1 MVKKY
6 LSSKVMIAVCVA
18 AITLLIPA
26 RAVAVAAEE
35 APQKVFLS
43 LKQAQEYALEH
54 NRTLKNASLDVQR
67 AQASKWQTIASMLP
81 QVSAG
86 VDYSNYFG
94 YKMNLGGMSISMPP
108 YAQLGIT
115 SSVAFTG
122 AQIVGIQIG
131 EISQRMSDITLKKSE
146 QQIRD
151 QVKVLYFS
159 ALVTEESL
167 RLLEENLKS
176 MEKLYEITKSSVAAG
191 VSEQTAADQLKVQLT
206 TMQTTVSST
215 KRSLEMVYNSMRLQ
229 LNVDVDTEI
238 ELTQTIDDLMDLDMA
253 YSLFDDTFV
262 LDNNYD
268 YQLLKESTTL
278 AKKQVALAGWNYGP
292 TISVFHQYN
301 TKKYFSD
308 EMTMNM
314 TPPNMLGVSLKIP
327 IFSSGKN
334 YAAVKEA
341 KLSYKKQ
348 LNTLYDTEAALKVQY
363 RQLIYNLRSAIERYD
378 AQKQNVQVA
387 QSVFDNIAKK
397 YEHGVASSLDVTNSG
412 TSLISAQSTYVQAI
426 LEIINAQI
434 SIEQLLNK

>member
-167 RLLEENLKS
+167 RLLDENLKS

>member
-159 ALVTEESL
+159 VLVTEESL
-167 RLLEENLKS
+167 RLLDENLKS

>member
-167 RLLEENLKS
+167 RLLDENLKS

-292 TISVFHQYN
+292 TISVDR
-301 TKKYFSD
+301 K
-308 EMTMNM
+308 
-314 TPPNMLGVSLKIP
+314 
-327 IFSSGKN
+327 
-334 YAAVKEA
+334 
-341 KLSYKKQ
+341 
-348 LNTLYDTEAALKVQY
+348 
-363 RQLIYNLRSAIERYD
+363 
-378 AQKQNVQVA
+378 
-387 QSVFDNIAKK
+387 SV
-397 YEHGVASSLDVTNSG
+397 V
-412 TSLISAQSTYVQAI
+412 
-426 LEIINAQI
+426 
-434 SIEQLLNK
+434 